1 MTGSSAAKP
10 SATLAGYVWLQM
22 GGLYGRTWAAS
33 NGDDPTGVSGQQWA
47 ATLAGLTRTQIDR
60 AIEACRREGSDWPPG
75 APRFK
80 AMALG
85 VPSESAVRF
94 ELRGDNGRS
103 PFTRLVWTFIDS
115 HLFRMASA
123 DQAGRMIRDA
133 YELARE
139 AVMRGEPMPDEPVA
153 ALTHDKPARWEAPSA
168 EHREAVLAKVREAAG
183 LSGRDLAD
191 GEGAE

>member
-1 MTGSSAAKP
+1 MTGSSVAKP
-10 SATLAGYVWLQM
+10 SATLASYVWLQM
-22 GGLYGRTWAAS
+22 GGLYGRTWTAS
-33 NGDDPTGVSGQQWA
+33 NGDDPTGVAGQQWA

-94 ELRGDNGRS
+94 ELRGDSDRS

-139 AVMRGEPMPDEPVA
+139 AVMRGEPMPAEPVA
-153 ALTHDKPARWEAPSA
+153 TLEHDKPSKPVIPATAEERKARIAAARA
-168 EHREAVLAKVREAAG
+168 E
-183 LSGRDLAD
+183 LSGRDMAA
-191 GEGAE
+191 GEGLE